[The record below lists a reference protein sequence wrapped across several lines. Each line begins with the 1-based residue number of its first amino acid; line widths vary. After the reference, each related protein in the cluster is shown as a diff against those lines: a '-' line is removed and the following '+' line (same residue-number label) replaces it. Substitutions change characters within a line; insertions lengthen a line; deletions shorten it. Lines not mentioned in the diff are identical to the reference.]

1 MTRSEWLSQYDATK
15 EKFMWFINRYF
26 PKMREILEESRMKEE
41 TTKMVSM
48 LNDAWFEL
56 PDNRFNIIENPDG
69 WREFLA
75 LVEDPP
81 TDD

>member
-1 MTRSEWLSQYDATK
+1 MTQSEWLSLYDATK

-26 PKMREILEESRMKEE
+26 PKMQNMLEDLRVKED

-56 PDNRFNIIENPDG
+56 PDSRFNIIENPDG
-69 WREFLA
+69 WREFMT

-81 TDD
+81 TAD